1 VAFGFLLMALVAGAV
16 AVFTIQNSVPTRV
29 QFLIWVVDG
38 MPLSAVVL
46 AALAA
51 GLLVMGVPLW
61 IGRWRL
67 RSHNRALRN
76 RIQSLENTLARREE
90 TPPSTSP
97 GP

>member
-1 VAFGFLLMALVAGAV
+1 
-16 AVFTIQNSVPTRV
+16 
-29 QFLIWVVDG
+29 
-38 MPLSAVVL
+38 
-46 AALAA
+46 
-51 GLLVMGVPLW
+51 
-61 IGRWRL
+61 L

>member
-1 VAFGFLLMALVAGAV
+1 VAFAFLLMAIVAAGV
-16 AVFTIQNSVPTRV
+16 AVFTIQNSVPTRIH
-29 QFLIWVVDG
+29 FLVWVVDG

-46 AALAA
+46 GALGA
-51 GLLVMGVPLW
+51 GLLLMGVPLW

-90 TPPSTSP
+90 PPRPTSA

>member
-1 VAFGFLLMALVAGAV
+1 VAFAFLLMALVAGAV
-16 AVFTIQNSVPTRV
+16 AVFTTQNSVPTRV

-38 MPLSAVVL
+38 VPLSAVVL
-46 AALAA
+46 GALAA

-90 TPPSTSP
+90 PPPSASP

>member
-1 VAFGFLLMALVAGAV
+1 MAFAFLLMAIVAV
-16 AVFTIQNSVPTRV
+16 AVAIFTIQNSVPTRIH
-29 QFLIWVVDG
+29 FLMWVSDG
-38 MPLSAVVL
+38 LPLSAVVL
-46 AALAA
+46 GALAA